1 MAKNIFQIPSISRY
15 KRASACFVLALFCL
29 LLHGCS
35 EKKSY
40 LPEKQLSL
48 RPAVDLSDETAV
60 DRLLIVHFERW
71 HGVPY
76 RNGGMSKKGIDCS
89 GFVYQTYVSQFGII
103 LPRTTDDQSK
113 SGRKISGSELRS
125 GDLVFFKTGWFKRHI
140 GIYLHDRQFIHVSS
154 KRGVMQSSLDDYYWK
169 DRFWQARRIFN
180 YHVPVKNLTR
190 F

>member
-1 MAKNIFQIPSISRY
+1 MF
-15 KRASACFVLALFCL
+15 ALVGL

-35 EKKSY
+35 GKKKY
-40 LPEKQLSL
+40 LPVEQPSIGS
-48 RPAVDLSDETAV
+48 ATDLSDETAV
-60 DRLLIVHFERW
+60 DMLLTRHFKRW

-76 RNGGMSKKGIDCS
+76 RNGGMSKSGVDCS

-103 LPRTTDDQSK
+103 LPRTTDEQSK

-125 GDLVFFKTGWFKRHI
+125 GDLIFFKTGWFKRHI

-154 KRGVMQSSLDDYYWK
+154 KRGVMRSSLDDYYWK

-180 YHVPVKNLTR
+180 
-190 F
+190 